1 MMSFN
6 NVPVILHFGLQTIV
20 RKNKVHKINLKKF
33 IGIAVLEKHK
43 LFSIRTYSLF
53 LKNKMTSFDIV

>member
-33 IGIAVLEKHK
+33 IGIAVLEKH
-43 LFSIRTYSLF
+43 LSYFP
-53 LKNKMTSFDIV
+53 